1 MNIGSVEPRNGGSNN
16 AGGELFVDRSQGL
29 NRDGLSPSRDD
40 AGSSHGLTKIHEG
53 SPPVKS
59 LSEPKAGKKTSPGA
73 EKNKDTVAKKKR
85 RSKKRWKKAPG
96 KPNRPLSAYNLFFAH
111 QRAEILGDSAPTPEQ
126 EELKKRIHCKTHGKI
141 GFAEM
146 ARTIG
151 AKWKAIDPEQKK
163 VFEDMAAKEKERYQ
177 KELAVWKETQKKK
190 PSNTDDIGMVMSSS
204 LNATNAANMGMNP
217 MAMNMNPMAMNPM
230 AMLSMQAMQSSNKGQ
245 SDSMRLLLESNM
257 NRRNISRLQP
267 GPQADYIRHMQ
278 ELPVDQAALLGM
290 SQRQMMLD
298 ASQSGQTA
306 PQQQQQQQN
315 QPYPTAAEASADS
328 ANTLLNHFQQGPA
341 ENSAQQDMERQLF
354 DDFVTMRRLQQRFI
368 ASGGIMGG
376 GGMNNP
382 MNMSM
387 NAAAAMN
394 MSTSGMMGGMGGAG
408 GMMNS
413 MSGMGNVGGGMMNNM
428 SMGGMSNMSMGGGV
442 GMGGMSNMSM
452 RGAGGMGNSMNMNN
466 FMNNN

>member
-59 LSEPKAGKKTSPGA
+59 LSEPKAGKKTSPGD
-73 EKNKDTVAKKKR
+73 EKSKDTVAKKKR

-306 PQQQQQQQN
+306 PQQQQQQQQN

-341 ENSAQQDMERQLF
+341 ENRAQQDMERQLF

-368 ASGGIMGG
+368 ASGGYGM
-376 GGMNNP
+376 GGMNN
-382 MNMSM
+382 MNSLNMS
-387 NAAAAMN
+387 MN
-394 MSTSGMMGGMGGAG
+394 MSTSGMNNFSLNGMGGPAAMNSMNMGAMGNMSMRGAG
-408 GMMNS
+408 MNS
-413 MSGMGNVGGGMMNNM
+413 MSMRGAGMNNM
-428 SMGGMSNMSMGGGV
+428 SMGGGSGMGNMSMSGG
-442 GMGGMSNMSM
+442 NP
-452 RGAGGMGNSMNMNN
+452 MNMNN
-466 FMNNN
+466 FGMNNN